1 MSLEIIAD
9 PKTRY
14 WISTGLV
21 ITFFHYSTYLWPLL
35 FDDAVITRLQD
46 SPEFLEGMR
55 IHLAFFIAISTV
67 AILFAFKQFKYWR
80 VATLLVCLLGIYNGE
95 TVDVFHY
102 WFKDIDSF
110 EQLSSRWES
119 HSKYPWLMA
128 AGFRNGIFIPLLYL
142 AVVFLTIKDLNLRK
156 NGRGDI

>member
-1 MSLEIIAD
+1 MSTEIITD

-21 ITFFHYSTYLWPLL
+21 IAFFHYSTYLWPLL

-46 SPEFLEGMR
+46 SPEYLEAMR
-55 IHLAFFIAISTV
+55 IHLAVFIAISVV
-67 AILFAFKQFKYWR
+67 AILFAFKRFKYWR
-80 VATLLVCLLGIYNGE
+80 VATLLVCALGIYNGE

-102 WFKDIDSF
+102 WFEDVDSF
-110 EQLSSRWES
+110 EQLSSRWNS
-119 HSKYPWLMA
+119 HSNYPWLMA

-142 AVVFLTIKDLNLRK
+142 AVVFLTIKDWKLQRK
-156 NGRGDI
+156 GSGDT